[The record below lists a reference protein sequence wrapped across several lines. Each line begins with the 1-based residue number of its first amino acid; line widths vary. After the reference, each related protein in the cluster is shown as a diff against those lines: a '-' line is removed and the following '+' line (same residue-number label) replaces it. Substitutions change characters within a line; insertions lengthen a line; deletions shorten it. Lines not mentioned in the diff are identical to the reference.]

1 MTDTDRYRLA
11 ALARCQGMG
20 SRRLRQAL
28 EGLGSVAALWDSD
41 VAALRDHGQLGE
53 RLAQRV
59 VSWRR
64 DNESLP
70 EQLYADCQ
78 HCGAQLITLLDA
90 EYPYIL
96 KEIFDAPVVLYYRG
110 TLQPEA
116 ERSAMVGSRRFT
128 PYGESVAK
136 QIGQQLAA
144 AGVTVVS
151 GAARGIDSASHR
163 GALQAKDGR
172 TVAVLGCGIDI
183 AYPRENRR
191 LLEQIA
197 AQGTVLSEYAPGTQP
212 LPVFFPARNR
222 IIAGLSRGTIV
233 VEAARRSGSLI
244 TAEMALAEGRDVFAV
259 PGSIYS
265 PTSAGCHYLIQQ
277 GAKLIQNADDVL
289 SDYGRAAPPPPA
301 RRRLNL
307 TPEERSV
314 YQVLSYEHPL
324 SMDEIVMSLPDTI
337 EIASLSFILLQME
350 MKGYIEENELH
361 AYRRAGRE

>member
-1 MTDTDRYRLA
+1 M
-11 ALARCQGMG
+11 
-20 SRRLRQAL
+20 
-28 EGLGSVAALWDSD
+28 
-41 VAALRDHGQLGE
+41 
-53 RLAQRV
+53 
-59 VSWRR
+59 
-64 DNESLP
+64 
-70 EQLYADCQ
+70 
-78 HCGAQLITLLDA
+78 
-90 EYPYIL
+90 

-110 TLQPEA
+110 TLQPAA
-116 ERSAMVGSRRFT
+116 ERIAMVGSRRFT
-128 PYGESVAK
+128 PYGESTAR
-136 QIGQQLAA
+136 QLGQHLAA
-144 AGVTVVS
+144 AGLTVVS

-191 LLEQIA
+191 LLDQIA
-197 AQGTVLSEYAPGTQP
+197 GQGAVLSEYAPGTNP

-233 VEAARRSGSLI
+233 IEAARRSGSLI

-277 GAKLIQNADDVL
+277 GAKLIQSADDVL
-289 SDYGRAAPPPPA
+289 SDYGRVAPPPAP
-301 RRRLNL
+301 RRLNL